1 MLTAE
6 TAIIIN
12 DKQNKKRNMRNY
24 NSNESILPI
33 IIIIPADD
41 IIINE
46 IMNNINNSSKKA

>member
-1 MLTAE
+1 
-6 TAIIIN
+6 
-12 DKQNKKRNMRNY
+12 MRNY